1 MRVEECG
8 HLKHLLAMQGWLV
21 RALRLTRG
29 LAVQT
34 DYPLK
39 IEFLLKFWRLRSK
52 DRAQKLAEIAALTV
66 SFPRLKQLDF
76 AEAPFP
82 TDRSGLS

>member
-1 MRVEECG
+1 MPVEERG
-8 HLKHLLAMQGWLV
+8 HLKHLLATQGWLV

-39 IEFLLKFWRLRSK
+39 IELLVKFWRLRSK
-52 DRAQKLAEIAALTV
+52 DRAQEN
-66 SFPRLKQLDF
+66 
-76 AEAPFP
+76 
-82 TDRSGLS
+82 